1 MKTKKIPLILMLA
14 TLFAMSF
21 NASAAVPVS
30 CAPLVPAKLQVQP
43 YNALNALIA
52 PHLTAIK
59 NKLDVV
65 QDVLTYNILLA
76 EANADALLT
85 TKGRIVVTL
94 PDGTVVVDTSKG
106 KLNTFANYKAKKINE
121 NHNTRIAIL
130 DAQLY
135 ECGVGLET
143 KRSTTDNA
151 IESYVA
157 RRLGNYLDNSG
168 TVRFSKHN

>member
-1 MKTKKIPLILMLA
+1 MKTKKIPLLLMLT
-14 TLFAMSF
+14 TLFIMSF
-21 NASAAVPVS
+21 NASAAVS
-30 CAPLVPAKLQVQP
+30 CAPLVLSKLLVQP

-52 PHLTAIK
+52 PHVAIIK
-59 NKLDVV
+59 TKLDAVHD
-65 QDVLTYNILLA
+65 QATYATLLA
-76 EANADALLT
+76 ESNADALLT
-85 TKGRIVVTL
+85 PKGRVVVTL
-94 PDGTVVVDTSKG
+94 ADGTVVVDTAKG
-106 KLNTFANYKAKKINE
+106 VLNTYANYIAKKINE
-121 NHNTRIAIL
+121 NHNSRIAIL

-157 RRLGNYLDNSG
+157 KRLGNYLDNSG